1 MEENQIYKL
10 TMDSVAKASRA
21 IYYID
26 VESHILEV
34 VYPRTEG
41 EEPKR
46 QNYEQVCENRFTH
59 NTVIPEQHERI
70 RAFLDM
76 DFVLRELSQKDHIEM
91 QFLRKKTNEE
101 GYEWCSISSTTA
113 KEKDGKIVAFVT
125 EIRSIDDVIRREEQ
139 QQQAL
144 AAAIEQAEL
153 ANRAKSDFLS
163 RMSHDIRTPMNAIIG
178 MTTIATMHIDE
189 KERVL
194 DAFHKITISS
204 KHLLGLINEV
214 LDMSKIE
221 SGKVTLIEEFFN
233 LSDTI
238 EEILAI
244 FHSQIEAKNINLSV
258 NIVKMAHE
266 DVVGDEQRLQQIF
279 MNIMG
284 NAIKFTPEGGK
295 ITINIEEKSSDIEGS
310 GCYEFTFEDTGIGME
325 QDYIETIFEPFSRA
339 SNSCSGK
346 IEGTGLG
353 LTIAVNIARMMNG
366 DIKVESVLGKGSK
379 FTVMVYLKTN
389 DLTPADIDNF
399 AALPVLVVDDEEF
412 ACESACE
419 TLKSLG
425 MNTEYVLDG
434 DSAVKRIVEANEEGK
449 DFSVVILDWKMP
461 GKDGIETARE
471 IRRAVSDDIPI
482 IILSAYDWQDI
493 EKDAIEAGVNAF
505 IEKPLFKSRLVQILK
520 NVLGFGSGKE
530 EDTDI
535 ESFQHQ
541 DFSGYRVLLVEDID
555 LNIEI
560 ATEILNIVGI
570 QVVQAMNGQLAVNKV
585 LEHEAGY
592 FDLVFMDIQMPVM
605 NGYEAAKQI
614 RSSDREDLK
623 KIPIIAMTA
632 DAFADDV
639 TKSKEAGMN
648 DHIAK
653 PIDIHKLMHILHK
666 WIQ

>member
-1 MEENQIYKL
+1 MEETQIYKL

-21 IYYID
+21 IYYVD
-26 VESHILEV
+26 VESHTLEV

-41 EEPKR
+41 EPPKR
-46 QNYEQVCENRFTH
+46 QNYEEVCEERFTH

-76 DFVLRELSQKDHIEM
+76 NFVLSELSQKDHIEM
-91 QFLRKKTNEE
+91 QFLRKKLNEE

-113 KEKDGKIVAFVT
+113 QEKDGKIVAFVT
-125 EIRSIDDVIRREEQ
+125 EIRSIDDVIRREER

-178 MTTIATMHIDE
+178 MTTIAAMHIDE

-194 DAFHKITISS
+194 DALHKITISS

-214 LDMSKIE
+214 LDMSRIE

-238 EEILAI
+238 EEMLTI
-244 FHSQIEAKNINLSV
+244 FYSQVEAKNLDLSV
-258 NIVKMAHE
+258 NIVKMEHE
-266 DVVGDEQRLQQIF
+266 DVAGDEQRLQQIF
-279 MNIMG
+279 INIMG

-295 ITINIEEKSSDIEGS
+295 IIINIKEKTSNIEGS

-339 SNSCSGK
+339 SNSASGK
-346 IEGTGLG
+346 IEGTGLE
-353 LTIAVNIARMMNG
+353 LTIAVNIARMMGG
-366 DIKVESVLGKGSK
+366 DITVESVLGKGSR
-379 FTVMVYLKTN
+379 FTVIVYLKIN
-389 DLTPADIDNF
+389 NLTTTDMDNF
-399 AALPVLVVDDEEF
+399 AALSVLVVDDEEF

-434 DSAVKRIVEANEEGK
+434 DSAVERIVETNKAGK

-461 GKDGIETARE
+461 GKDGVETARE
-471 IRRAVSDDIPI
+471 IRRAVGDDIPI
-482 IILSAYDWQDI
+482 IILSAYDWSDI
-493 EKDAIEAGVNAF
+493 EKDAMEAGVNAF
-505 IEKPLFKSRLVQILK
+505 IEKPLFKSRLTQMLK
-520 NVLGFGSGKE
+520 NVLGSDDKKKE
-530 EDTDI
+530 ATAI
-535 ESFQHQ
+535 ESFRQQ

-570 QVVQAMNGQLAVNKV
+570 QVVQAMNGQLAVNEV
-585 LEHEAGY
+585 LKHEAGY
-592 FDLVFMDIQMPVM
+592 FDLIFMDIQMPVM

-614 RSSDREDLK
+614 RSSNRDDLK
-623 KIPIIAMTA
+623 KIPIVAMTA

-639 TKSKEAGMN
+639 RKSREAGMN

-653 PIDIHKLMHILHK
+653 PIDIQKLTHILQK

>member
-1 MEENQIYKL
+1 MEENQIYRL

-26 VESHILEV
+26 VESHMLEV

-46 QNYEQVCENRFTH
+46 LNYEEVCEERFTH

-76 DFVLRELSQKDHIEM
+76 NFILSELSKKDHIEM
-91 QFLRKKTNEE
+91 QFLRKKVNEE

-113 KEKDGKIVAFVT
+113 QEKDGKIAAFVT

-144 AAAIEQAEL
+144 AAAIEQAQL

-178 MTTIATMHIDE
+178 MTAIAAMHIDE

-194 DAFHKITISS
+194 DALHKITISS

-214 LDMSKIE
+214 LDMSRIE

-238 EEILAI
+238 KEVLAI
-244 FHSQIEAKNINLSV
+244 FHSQMEEKNLDLSV
-258 NIVKMAHE
+258 NIVKMDHE
-266 DVVGDEQRLQQIF
+266 DVAGDEQRLQQIF
-279 MNIMG
+279 MNIIG
-284 NAIKFTPEGGK
+284 NAIKFTPPNGK
-295 ITINIEEKSSDIEGS
+295 ITINLKEIPSSIEGR

-339 SNSCSGK
+339 SNSASGK

-353 LTIAVNIARMMNG
+353 LTIAANIARMMGG

-379 FTVMVYLKTN
+379 FTVIVYLKIN
-389 DLTPADIDNF
+389 KLTSIDMNNF
-399 AALPVLVVDDEEF
+399 AALSVLVVDDEKF

-434 DSAVKRIVEANEEGK
+434 DSAVKRVVEAKREGK
-449 DFSVVILDWKMP
+449 DFSLVILDWKMP
-461 GKDGIETARE
+461 GKDGVETTRD
-471 IRRAVSDDIPI
+471 IRRAVGDDIPI
-482 IILSAYDWQDI
+482 IILSAYDWSYI
-493 EKDAIEAGVNAF
+493 EKDATEAVVNAF
-505 IEKPLFKSRLVQILK
+505 IEKPLFKSRLTQVLK
-520 NVLGFGSGKE
+520 IVLDFNDEKKE
-530 EDTDI
+530 ATVI
-535 ESFQHQ
+535 ESFQQQ
-541 DFSGYRVLLVEDID
+541 DFSGCKVLLVEDND

-560 ATEILNIVGI
+560 ATEILNIAGF
-570 QVVQAMNGQLAVNKV
+570 QVVQAMNGQLAVNEV
-585 LEHEAGY
+585 LKREAGY
-592 FDLVFMDIQMPVM
+592 FDLIFMDIQMPVM
-605 NGYEAAKQI
+605 NGYEAAMQI
-614 RSSDREDLK
+614 RTSGREDLK
-623 KIPIIAMTA
+623 RIPIIAMTA

-639 TKSKEAGMN
+639 KKSKEAGMD

-653 PIDIHKLMHILHK
+653 PIDIQKLMHVLQK

>member
-1 MEENQIYKL
+1 MEETQIYKL

-21 IYYID
+21 IYYVD
-26 VESHILEV
+26 VESHTLEV

-41 EEPKR
+41 EPPKR
-46 QNYEQVCENRFTH
+46 QNYEEVCEERFTH

-76 DFVLRELSQKDHIEM
+76 NFVLSELSQKDHIEM
-91 QFLRKKTNEE
+91 QFLRKKLNEE

-113 KEKDGKIVAFVT
+113 QEKDGKIVAFVT
-125 EIRSIDDVIRREEQ
+125 EIRSIDDVIRREER

-178 MTTIATMHIDE
+178 MTTIAAMHIDE

-194 DAFHKITISS
+194 DALHKITISS

-214 LDMSKIE
+214 LDMSRIE

-238 EEILAI
+238 EEMLTI
-244 FHSQIEAKNINLSV
+244 FYSQVEAKNLDLSV
-258 NIVKMAHE
+258 NIVKMEHE
-266 DVVGDEQRLQQIF
+266 DVAGDEQRLQQIF
-279 MNIMG
+279 INIMG

-295 ITINIEEKSSDIEGS
+295 IIINIKEKTSNIEGS

-339 SNSCSGK
+339 SNSASGK

-353 LTIAVNIARMMNG
+353 LTIAVNIARMMGG
-366 DIKVESVLGKGSK
+366 DITVESVLGKGSR
-379 FTVMVYLKTN
+379 FTVIVYLKINT
-389 DLTPADIDNF
+389 LTTTDMDNF
-399 AALPVLVVDDEEF
+399 AALSVLVVDDEEF

-434 DSAVKRIVEANEEGK
+434 GSAVERIVETNKAGK

-461 GKDGIETARE
+461 GKDGLETARE
-471 IRRAVSDDIPI
+471 IRRAVGDDIPI
-482 IILSAYDWQDI
+482 IILSAYDWSDI
-493 EKDAIEAGVNAF
+493 EKDAMEAGVNAF
-505 IEKPLFKSRLVQILK
+505 IEKPLFKSRLTQMLK
-520 NVLGFGSGKE
+520 NVLGSNDKKKE
-530 EDTDI
+530 ATAI
-535 ESFQHQ
+535 ESFRQQ

-570 QVVQAMNGQLAVNKV
+570 QVVQAMNGQLAVNEV
-585 LEHEAGY
+585 LKHEAGY
-592 FDLVFMDIQMPVM
+592 FDLIFMDIQMPVM

-614 RSSDREDLK
+614 RSSNRDDLK
-623 KIPIIAMTA
+623 KIPIVAMTA

-639 TKSKEAGMN
+639 RKSREAGMN

-653 PIDIHKLMHILHK
+653 PIDIQKLTHILQK

>member
-1 MEENQIYKL
+1 MKEAEIYKL

-26 VESHILEV
+26 VETHILEV
-34 VYPRTEG
+34 VYPRKEG
-41 EEPKR
+41 ETPKR
-46 QNYEQVCENRFTH
+46 LNYEQVCDERFTQ

-91 QFLRKKTNEE
+91 QFLRKKINEE

-113 KEKDGKIVAFVT
+113 QERDGKIVAFVT

-178 MTTIATMHIDE
+178 MTTIAAMHIDE

-194 DAFHKITISS
+194 DALHKITISS
-204 KHLLGLINEV
+204 KHLLGLINEI
-214 LDMSKIE
+214 LDMSRIE

-233 LSDTI
+233 LSDVI

-244 FHSQIEAKNINLSV
+244 FHTQIEAKNLDLSV
-258 NIVKMAHE
+258 NIIKMDHE
-266 DVVGDEQRLQQIF
+266 NVAGDEQRLQQIF

-295 ITINIEEKSSDIEGS
+295 ITVNIKEMSSDIEGT

-353 LTIAVNIARMMNG
+353 LSIAVKIARMMNG
-366 DIKVESVLGKGSK
+366 DIKVESTLGKGSK
-379 FTVMVYLKTN
+379 FTVTVHLKIN
-389 DLTPADIDNF
+389 ALTTTDMDNF
-399 AALPVLVVDDEEF
+399 AALSVLVVDDEEF

-419 TLKSLG
+419 TLRSLS
-425 MNTEYVLDG
+425 MNAEYVLDG
-434 DSAVKRIVEANEEGK
+434 DSAVKRIMEAK
-449 DFSVVILDWKMP
+449 DAGSGFSVVILDWKMP
-461 GKDGIETARE
+461 DKDGIETAKD
-471 IRRAVSDDIPI
+471 IRRTVGDDIPI
-482 IILSAYDWQDI
+482 IVLSAYDWSDI
-493 EKDAIEAGVNAF
+493 KRDAIDAGVNAF
-505 IEKPLFKSRLVQILK
+505 IEKPLFKSRLTQTLK
-520 NVLGFGSGKE
+520 NVLSDNDKKKE
-530 EDTDI
+530 PTAI
-535 ESFQHQ
+535 EAFQQQ
-541 DFSGYRVLLVEDID
+541 DFSGNRVLLVEDVE
-555 LNIEI
+555 LNIEV

-570 QVVQAMNGQLAVNKV
+570 QVEQAMNGQLAVNKV
-585 LEHEAGY
+585 MEHEAGY
-592 FDLVFMDIQMPVM
+592 FDLIFMDIQMPVM
-605 NGYEAAKQI
+605 DGYEATKQI
-614 RSSDREDLK
+614 RSADRDDLK
-623 KIPIIAMTA
+623 NIPIVAMTA

-639 TKSKEAGMN
+639 RKSREAGMN

-653 PIDIHKLMHILHK
+653 PIDVHKLMHILQK

>member
-1 MEENQIYKL
+1 MEETQIYKL

-21 IYYID
+21 IYYVD
-26 VESHILEV
+26 VESHTLEV

-41 EEPKR
+41 EPPKR
-46 QNYEQVCENRFTH
+46 QNYEEVCEERFTH

-76 DFVLRELSQKDHIEM
+76 NFVLSELSQKDHIEM
-91 QFLRKKTNEE
+91 QFLRKKLNEE

-113 KEKDGKIVAFVT
+113 QEKDGKIVAFVT
-125 EIRSIDDVIRREEQ
+125 EIRSIDDVIRREER

-144 AAAIEQAEL
+144 AAAIEQVEL

-178 MTTIATMHIDE
+178 MTTIAAMHIDE

-194 DAFHKITISS
+194 DALHKITISS

-214 LDMSKIE
+214 LDMSRIE

-238 EEILAI
+238 EEMLTI
-244 FHSQIEAKNINLSV
+244 FYSQVEAKNLDLSV
-258 NIVKMAHE
+258 NIVKMEHE
-266 DVVGDEQRLQQIF
+266 DVAGDEQRLQQIF
-279 MNIMG
+279 INIMG

-295 ITINIEEKSSDIEGS
+295 IIINIKEKTSNIEGS

-339 SNSCSGK
+339 SNSASGK

-353 LTIAVNIARMMNG
+353 LTIAVNIARMMGG
-366 DIKVESVLGKGSK
+366 DITVESVLGKGSR
-379 FTVMVYLKTN
+379 FTVIVYLKINT
-389 DLTPADIDNF
+389 LTTTDMDNF
-399 AALPVLVVDDEEF
+399 AALSVLVVDDEEF

-434 DSAVKRIVEANEEGK
+434 DSAVERIVETNKAGK

-461 GKDGIETARE
+461 GKDGVETAWE
-471 IRRAVSDDIPI
+471 IRRAVGDDIPI
-482 IILSAYDWQDI
+482 IILSAYDWSDI
-493 EKDAIEAGVNAF
+493 EKDAMEAGVNAF
-505 IEKPLFKSRLVQILK
+505 IEKPLFKSRLTQMLK
-520 NVLGFGSGKE
+520 NVLGSDDKKKE
-530 EDTDI
+530 ATAI
-535 ESFQHQ
+535 ESFRQQ

-570 QVVQAMNGQLAVNKV
+570 QVVQAMNGQLAVNEV
-585 LEHEAGY
+585 LKHEAGY
-592 FDLVFMDIQMPVM
+592 FDLIFMDIQMPVM

-614 RSSDREDLK
+614 RSSNRDDLK
-623 KIPIIAMTA
+623 KIPIVAMTA

-639 TKSKEAGMN
+639 RKSREAGMN

-653 PIDIHKLMHILHK
+653 PIDIQKLTHILQK

>member
-1 MEENQIYKL
+1 MEENQIYRL

-26 VESHILEV
+26 VESHMLEV

-41 EEPKR
+41 KEPKR
-46 QNYEQVCENRFTH
+46 LNYEEVCEERFTH

-76 DFVLRELSQKDHIEM
+76 NFILSELSKKDHIEM
-91 QFLRKKTNEE
+91 QFLRKKVNEE

-113 KEKDGKIVAFVT
+113 QEKDGKIAAFVT

-144 AAAIEQAEL
+144 AAAIEQAQL

-178 MTTIATMHIDE
+178 MTAIAAMHIDE

-194 DAFHKITISS
+194 DALHKITISS

-214 LDMSKIE
+214 LDMSRIE

-238 EEILAI
+238 KEVLAI
-244 FHSQIEAKNINLSV
+244 FHSQMEEKNLDLSV
-258 NIVKMAHE
+258 NIVKMDHE
-266 DVVGDEQRLQQIF
+266 DVAGDEQRLQQIF
-279 MNIMG
+279 MNIIG
-284 NAIKFTPEGGK
+284 NAIKFTPPNGK
-295 ITINIEEKSSDIEGS
+295 ITINLKEIPSSIEGR

-339 SNSCSGK
+339 SNSASGK

-353 LTIAVNIARMMNG
+353 LTIAANIARMMGG

-379 FTVMVYLKTN
+379 FTVIVYLKIN
-389 DLTPADIDNF
+389 KLTSIDMNNF
-399 AALPVLVVDDEEF
+399 AALSVLVVDDEKF

-434 DSAVKRIVEANEEGK
+434 DSAVKRVVEAKREGK
-449 DFSVVILDWKMP
+449 DFSLVILDWKMP
-461 GKDGIETARE
+461 GKDGVETARD
-471 IRRAVSDDIPI
+471 IRRAVGDDIPI
-482 IILSAYDWQDI
+482 IILSAYDWSYI
-493 EKDAIEAGVNAF
+493 EKDATEAGVNAF
-505 IEKPLFKSRLVQILK
+505 IEKPLFKSRLTQVLK
-520 NVLGFGSGKE
+520 IVLDFNDEKKE
-530 EDTDI
+530 ATVI
-535 ESFQHQ
+535 ESFQQQ
-541 DFSGYRVLLVEDID
+541 DFSGCKVLLVEDND

-560 ATEILNIVGI
+560 ATEILNIAGF
-570 QVVQAMNGQLAVNKV
+570 QVVQAMNGQLAVNEV
-585 LEHEAGY
+585 LKREAGY
-592 FDLVFMDIQMPVM
+592 FDLIFMDIQMPVM
-605 NGYEAAKQI
+605 NGYEAAMQI
-614 RSSDREDLK
+614 RTSGREDLK
-623 KIPIIAMTA
+623 RIPIIAMTA

-639 TKSKEAGMN
+639 KKSKEAGMD

-653 PIDIHKLMHILHK
+653 PIDIQKLMHVLQK